1 MKISASAALAAAAFA
16 LAVSASL
23 GAARAADKITIGCT
37 ATADCASTAVAVD
50 EGIFKKNGIDAQ
62 MLLIGLNSNIPA
74 ALLSNSIQIGGPTP
88 SVFLQAVDG
97 GLDLVAVAGASVTA
111 KETGDTAAI
120 VARPDS
126 GIKTAKDFIG
136 KKVGAPGIGAFLQV
150 LFSQWLIQ
158 NGVDP
163 KQVNFVEV
171 TFPTMNDILKSGS
184 VDAVVTA
191 GPVMANMIANKTGVV
206 VSHYLAELPE
216 GKPQVMLASTREWAD
231 AHPKELAAF
240 RKSLDEAA
248 EIVNSDPDKA
258 RKALSG
264 FTKIPMKVLDTIK
277 VSVSDP
283 KITREQLDWWVD
295 VMNKQDMLQNE
306 APDTAKLIAK

>member
-1 MKISASAALAAAAFA
+1 MNISKPAVRAAALAFTVLVPFTTA
-16 LAVSASL
+16 
-23 GAARAADKITIGCT
+23 GAADKIIIGCT
-37 ATADCASTAVAVD
+37 ATTDCASAAVAVD

-97 GLDLVAVAGASVTA
+97 GLDLVAVAGASSSAKSTA
-111 KETGDTAAI
+111 DTAAI
-120 VARPDS
+120 VAKPDS

-150 LFSQWLIQ
+150 LFAQWLIQ

-171 TFPTMNDILKSGS
+171 TFPTMNDVLKSGA

-191 GPVMANMIANKTGVV
+191 GPVMANMIASGTGVV
-206 VSHYLAELPE
+206 VSHYLEELPE
-216 GKPQVMLASTREWAD
+216 GKPQVMLAATREWAS
-231 AHPKELAAF
+231 AHKEEVAAF

-248 EIVNSDPDKA
+248 KIVNSDPEKA
-258 RKALSG
+258 RKGISG

-283 KITREQLDWWVD
+283 NITKEQLDWWVD
-295 VMNKQDMLQNE
+295 VMNKQGMLQKKT
-306 APDTAKLIAK
+306 PDTAALIAQ

>member
-1 MKISASAALAAAAFA
+1 MNMMKPASLAAAA
-16 LAVSASL
+16 LAFTAIAPLV
-23 GAARAADKITIGCT
+23 AARAADKITIGCT
-37 ATADCASTAVAVD
+37 ATTDCAAAAVAVD
-50 EGIFKKNGIDAQ
+50 EGIFKKNGVDAQ

-97 GLDLVAVAGASVTA
+97 GLDLVAVAGASVSDRSTA
-111 KETGDTAAI
+111 DTAAV

-126 GIKTAKDFIG
+126 GIKTAKDFVG

-171 TFPTMNDILKSGS
+171 TFPTMTDILKSGA

-191 GPVMANMIANKTGVV
+191 GPIMAKMLSSGVGVV
-206 VSHYLAELPE
+206 VSHYLEELPDGE
-216 GKPQVMLASTREWAD
+216 PQVMLAATRDWANPHKD
-231 AHPKELAAF
+231 ELAAV
-240 RKSLDEAA
+240 RKSLEEAA
-248 EIVNSDPDKA
+248 KIVNSDPEKG
-258 RKALSG
+258 RKGISG
-264 FTKIPMKVLDTIK
+264 FTKIPLKVLDTIK
-277 VSVSDP
+277 VSVSNP
-283 KITREQLDWWVD
+283 NISKEQLDWWVD
-295 VMNKQDMLQNE
+295 VMNKQGMLQNK
-306 APDTAKLIAK
+306 APDTANLIAK

>member
-1 MKISASAALAAAAFA
+1 MKIIQSAFLAATALALQMAAAAG
-16 LAVSASL
+16 VH
-23 GAARAADKITIGCT
+23 AADKIVIGCT
-37 ATADCASTAVAVD
+37 ATTDCASTAVAVD
-50 EGIFKKNGIDAQ
+50 EGIFKKHGLDAEMQ
-62 MLLIGLNSNIPA
+62 LIGLNSNIPA

-97 GLDLVAVAGASVTA
+97 GLDLVAVAGASVSAKATA
-111 KETGDTAAI
+111 DTAAV
-120 VARPDS
+120 VAKPDS

-191 GPVMANMIANKTGVV
+191 GPVMANMINSGTGKV
-206 VSHYLAELPE
+206 VSYYLSEIPDNE
-216 GKPQVMLASTREWAD
+216 PQVMLASTREWAE

-240 RKSLDEAA
+240 RASLDEAA
-248 EIVNSDPDKA
+248 KIVNSDPEKA

-277 VSVSDP
+277 VSVSEP
-283 KITREQLDWWVD
+283 KITKQQLDWWMD
-295 VMNKQDMLQNE
+295 VMNKQDMLQKKT
-306 APDTAKLIAK
+306 PDTAALIAK

>member
-1 MKISASAALAAAAFA
+1 MKIIKPVTLVAAAITLHFA
-16 LAVSASL
+16 AG
-23 GAARAADKITIGCT
+23 GALAADKIVIGCT

-50 EGIFKKNGIDAQ
+50 EGIFKKHGLDAEMQ
-62 MLLIGLNSNIPA
+62 LIGLNSNIPA

-97 GLDLVAVAGASVTA
+97 GLDLVAVAGASVSAKSTA
-111 KETGDTAAI
+111 DTAAV
-120 VARPDS
+120 VAKPDS

-163 KQVNFVEV
+163 KQVQFIEV
-171 TFPTMNDILKSGS
+171 TFPTMNDILKAGS

-191 GPVMANMIANKTGVV
+191 GPVMANMINSGTGKV
-206 VSHYLAELPE
+206 VSYYLSEIPDNE
-216 GKPQVMLASTREWAD
+216 PQVMLASTREWAE

-240 RKSLDEAA
+240 RASLDEAA
-248 EIVNSDPDKA
+248 KIVNADPEKA

-277 VSVSDP
+277 VSVSEP
-283 KITREQLDWWVD
+283 KITKEQLDWWVD
-295 VMNKQDMLQNE
+295 VMNKQDMLQKKT
-306 APDTAKLIAK
+306 PDTAALIAK

>member
-1 MKISASAALAAAAFA
+1 MKIVNRVALAAAALALSAGSPSGFA
-16 LAVSASL
+16 W
-23 GAARAADKITIGCT
+23 AADKIIIGCT
-37 ATADCASTAVAVD
+37 ATTDCASAAVAVD
-50 EGIFKKNGIDAQ
+50 EGIFKKNGLDAE

-97 GLDLVAVAGASVTA
+97 GLDLVAVAGASVSAKSTA
-111 KETGDTAAI
+111 DTAAI
-120 VARPDS
+120 VTPPGS
-126 GIKTAKDFIG
+126 SIKSAKDFVG

-163 KQVNFVEV
+163 KQVNFIEV
-171 TFPTMNDILKSGS
+171 TFPTMNDVLKSGA

-191 GPVMANMIANKTGVV
+191 GPIMANMLSSGTAVV
-206 VSHYLAELPE
+206 VSHYLEELPE
-216 GKPQVMLASTREWAD
+216 GQPQVMLAATREWASSHKD
-231 AHPKELAAF
+231 ELAAF

-248 EIVNSDPDKA
+248 KIVNADPEKG
-258 RKALSG
+258 RKGISG
-264 FTKIPMKVLDTIK
+264 FTKIPMKVLETIK

-283 KITREQLDWWVD
+283 NITKEQLDWWVD
-295 VMNKQDMLQNE
+295 VMNKQEMLQKTD
-306 APDTAKLIAK
+306 PDTASLIAQ

>member
-1 MKISASAALAAAAFA
+1 MKIIKPAVLAAAA
-16 LAVSASL
+16 LSL
-23 GAARAADKITIGCT
+23 HMVAAGGTQAADKIMVGCT

-50 EGIFKKNGIDAQ
+50 EGIFKKHGLDAEMQ
-62 MLLIGLNSNIPA
+62 LIGLNSNIPA

-97 GLDLVAVAGASVTA
+97 GLDLVAVAGASVSAKATA
-111 KETGDTAAI
+111 ETAAV
-120 VARPDS
+120 VAKPDS

-150 LFSQWLIQ
+150 LFAQWLIQ

-191 GPVMANMIANKTGVV
+191 GPVMANMISSGTGKV
-206 VSHYLAELPE
+206 VSYYLSEIPD
-216 GKPQVMLASTREWAD
+216 GKPQVLLASTREWAE

-240 RKSLDEAA
+240 RAALDEAA
-248 EIVNSDPDKA
+248 KIVNADPEKA

-283 KITREQLDWWVD
+283 KITKDQLDWWVD
-295 VMNKQDMLQNE
+295 VMNKQDMLQKKT
-306 APDTAKLIAK
+306 PDTAALIAK